1 MEVDGNI
8 LVPNGFHAVSLPF
21 RDDIRELTFEEER
34 PAATKPQ
41 VLLAKAVIS
50 ELTYPVMDLC
60 IPNPALQHHYQ
71 CLQALAL
78 ESQLP
83 EKEDSAL
90 MSEEVLAVPEI
101 REAMDRFTHNV
112 FPSGYDPQNTI
123 GGVKS
128 RTAAGS
134 TSRAKSLASNPD
146 ASDSA
151 SGYNWVELVRSGEI
165 SRLNIP
171 TLKLYLRAQDLSL
184 SGRKADLVSR
194 VEDDV
199 RSRHPGP

>member
-1 MEVDGNI
+1 M
-8 LVPNGFHAVSLPF
+8 LP
-21 RDDIRELTFEEER
+21 LG
-34 PAATKPQ
+34 PAA
-41 VLLAKAVIS
+41 
-50 ELTYPVMDLC
+50 
-60 IPNPALQHHYQ
+60 LQ
-71 CLQALAL
+71 
-78 ESQLP
+78 
-83 EKEDSAL
+83 
-90 MSEEVLAVPEI
+90 
-101 REAMDRFTHNV
+101 
-112 FPSGYDPQNTI
+112 
-123 GGVKS
+123 
-128 RTAAGS
+128 S